1 MKFFIFQ
8 RVKAELNQAVQ
19 RKEKEN
25 AAMNAKIDDEA
36 TLGGKYAKQIK
47 ELQSRLEELDEE
59 LAIERASRLIIIQ

>member
-1 MKFFIFQ
+1 
-8 RVKAELNQAVQ
+8 LNQAVQ

-59 LAIERASRLIIIQ
+59 LAIERASR